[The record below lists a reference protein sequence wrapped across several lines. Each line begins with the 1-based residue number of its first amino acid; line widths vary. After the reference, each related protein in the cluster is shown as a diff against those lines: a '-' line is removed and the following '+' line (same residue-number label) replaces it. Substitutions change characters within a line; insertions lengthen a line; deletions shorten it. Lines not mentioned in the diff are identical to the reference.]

1 MARKL
6 ASIRRIDSVTPIA
19 KADQIELAH
28 IGGWQV
34 IVRKNE
40 NYFANDFVIYF
51 EIDSWIPTELAPFLT
66 KEGSELHEFEGI
78 KGERLKTIKMRGEIS
93 QGLILPLS
101 VLKKKDSALYEKID
115 TAISKHKTKE
125 IDGYDL
131 TEVLGIKKWEMPE
144 VEQKRRFGSSA
155 VAPGDHRYPFP
166 DFIPK
171 TDQERIQN
179 MPEIFEEAIDSR
191 EKTSTYQVT
200 EKLDGTSCTICLYD
214 DGTTQRFLV
223 CSRNYIYQP
232 DGGQTV
238 YGEIVKK
245 YNIKRRLSPWN
256 WVDKVLNFFGV
267 KDPTRPIRKE
277 GWPNLAIQG
286 EIIGPKVQGN
296 KYNLEELEFYVFD
309 IFDIRNQV
317 YLTPS
322 ETADITLNL
331 GLKHVPLI
339 DGAWELNG
347 QTMESVI
354 KMAEG
359 KTVVGNNPDQEREG
373 LVFKRNNIRRKSF
386 KAISNKFLLSL
397 KEK

>member
-6 ASIRRIDSVTPIA
+6 ASIRKVLDIEPIPN
-19 KADQIELAH
+19 ADRIELVH
-28 IGGWQV
+28 IDGWQV
-34 IVRKNE
+34 IAKKDEIHIGDN
-40 NYFANDFVIYF
+40 VIYF
-51 EIDSWIPTELAPFLT
+51 EIDSWIPHDLVPFLT
-66 KEGSELHEFEGI
+66 KEGHEPSEFNGI
-78 KGERLKTIKMRGEIS
+78 KGERLKTIKMRGAIS
-93 QGLILPLS
+93 QGLVLPIS
-101 VLKKKDSALYEKID
+101 FLKEKFPDVYDKAYDCID
-115 TAISKHKTKE
+115 
-125 IDGYDL
+125 YDL

-144 VEQKRRFGSSA
+144 VEQMRRFGSSA

-238 YGEIVKK
+238 YGEIAKK

-256 WVDKVLNFFGV
+256 WIDKVLNFFGV

-322 ETADITLNL
+322 ETAAITLDL

-339 DGAWELNG
+339 DGAWQLNG

>member
-6 ASIRRIDSVTPIA
+6 ASIRRIDSVTPIP

-40 NYFANDFVIYF
+40 NYFAGDYVIYF

-66 KEGSELHEFEGI
+66 KDGYEPHEFNGI

-93 QGLILPLS
+93 QGLILPVS
-101 VLKKKDSALYEKID
+101 VLEEKNPEVYKN
-115 TAISKHKTKE
+115 AKTTTGF
-125 IDGYDL
+125 INGYDL
-131 TEVLGIKKWEMPE
+131 TEALGIQKWEMPE
-144 VEQKRRFGSSA
+144 VEVKRRFGSSS
-155 VAPGDHRYPFP
+155 VATGDHRYPFP

-179 MPEIFEEAIDSR
+179 MPELFDPSLVSYDEIN
-191 EKTSTYQVT
+191 TYEVT

-214 DGTTQRFLV
+214 DGTIRRFLV

-238 YGEIVKK
+238 YGEIARK
-245 YNIKRRLSPWN
+245 YNIKKRLSPWN
-256 WVDKVLNFFGV
+256 WIDKVLNFFGI
-267 KDPTRPIRKE
+267 KDPLRCPRKE
-277 GWPNLAIQG
+277 GYLNLAIQG

-296 KYNLEELEFYVFD
+296 KYKLEENEFYVFD
-309 IFDIRNQV
+309 IFDARNQK
-317 YLTPS
+317 YLSPY
-322 ETADITLNL
+322 ETRRITEEL
-331 GLKHVPLI
+331 GLNHVPVLDEHWTI
-339 DGAWELNG
+339 GG
-347 QTMESVI
+347 RTMESVLNY
-354 KMAEG
+354 ADA
-359 KTVVGNNPDQEREG
+359 KTVVGNNPEQLREG
-373 LVFKRNNIRRKSF
+373 VVFKKNKGNRKSF

>member
-6 ASIRRIDSVTPIA
+6 ASVRRVLNIEPIPN
-19 KADQIELAH
+19 ADRIELAH
-28 IGGWQV
+28 IDGWQV
-34 IVRKNE
+34 IVKKDEIHIGDN
-40 NYFANDFVIYF
+40 VIYF

-66 KEGSELHEFEGI
+66 KQGSEPHEFNGV
-78 KGERLKTIKMRGEIS
+78 KGERLKTIKMRGTLS

-101 VLKKKDSALYEKID
+101 VLKERNPEVYKKAYDCI
-115 TAISKHKTKE
+115 
-125 IDGYDL
+125 GYDL
-131 TEVLGIKKWEMPE
+131 TEALGIQKWEMPE
-144 VEQKRRFGSSA
+144 VEQRRRFGSSA

-256 WVDKVLNFFGV
+256 WIDKVLNFFGI

-317 YLTPS
+317 YLTPA
-322 ETADITLNL
+322 ETAAITLDL
-331 GLKHVPLI
+331 GLEHVPLI